1 MRQQAMGNIFLCL
14 LCGIKVFLFK
24 ESIVY
29 KQLIESGYF
38 VFSIEDDLNDLSLQT
53 LLSKEQAY
61 NNFQLCM
68 RSKINK
74 KEDAEKEF
82 INIIP

>member
-14 LCGIKVFLFK
+14 LYGIKVFLFK

-61 NNFQLCM
+61 NNFQLFM
-68 RSKINK
+68 RSNINK
-74 KEDAEKEF
+74 EEDAEKEF
-82 INIIP
+82 INIMQ